1 MKKPVFPRIFALLFL
16 YAGIFVFL
24 VLIQFAKQGSF
35 TRRIGGMVVSGR
47 YRTTEENNGA
57 GIRGYLPL
65 EGEAGVFFGGL
76 EFRLNGDENGG
87 LCLVDSE
94 GVKTNVFPESLEISG
109 ETAVFSLP
117 GGVQLLFSTHYVSG
131 RVELQIHSS
140 FAEGIEALEL
150 PFRPLRTSRVRDNG
164 NGEINIGV
172 DGVIYA
178 FARSVRGEESG
189 ILVLTEG
196 GLDVSYGPVPE
207 QQSFSPKNFI
217 ISRAETRR
225 LYDTEIA
232 RWRDQ
237 NFSLLTRTIT
247 SRGDEDSVVAY
258 AGEALRRGSYK
269 AAVSAIPASFIT
281 GSRYS
286 YESSVYLG
294 RMDLAFRSFI
304 NLEREKISRLSRLIN
319 EKSLD
324 ILKEPHVFEFLA
336 TRAYLN
342 FMDDGRELI
351 RSVDPA
357 TLSLESTAGIL
368 EGDLD
373 LSAQYNS
380 GENPFERLADQACFV
395 ISENIR
401 RLQNDLILVVRGGQ
415 VDTEFNIRLGKAL
428 AAWAEGKG
436 QEEWA
441 GVGRSMVLSALSLTD
456 ETGDIPAEF
465 SLSDDEI
472 LVPGDTKIS
481 APRIYRILA
490 TRSPEFSDY
499 YPRAAGIG
507 ARVNG
512 IWAWTAAQSLSASM
526 DGTVID
532 IAVTFP
538 MGETHYMMIRGI
550 KPFTKIQLYNID
562 YRTDPQFE
570 RYDSSGWVYQA
581 QDQVLVLKMKHRT
594 AVEHIRIFY

>member
-1 MKKPVFPRIFALLFL
+1 LFL
-16 YAGIFVFL
+16 YTGIFVFL

-35 TRRIGGMVVSGR
+35 TRPVGSMVVSGR
-47 YRTTEENNGA
+47 YRISEEHGDTENIHRN
-57 GIRGYLPL
+57 LPL
-65 EGEAGVFFGGL
+65 EGAAGVFFGGL
-76 EFRLNGDENGG
+76 EFRLDGDENGG
-87 LCLVDSE
+87 LCLIDSD
-94 GVKTNVFPESLEISG
+94 GVKTNVFPETLEISG

-117 GGVQLLFSTHYVSG
+117 GGIQLLFNTRYVSG
-131 RVELQIHSS
+131 REELQISSS
-140 FAEGIEALEL
+140 FVEGIEALEL

-164 NGEINIGV
+164 NGEIDISA

-178 FARSVRGEESG
+178 FARSARGEESG
-189 ILVLTEG
+189 ILILTEG
-196 GLDVSYGPVPE
+196 GQDVSYGPVPE
-207 QQSFSPKNFI
+207 QKSFSPKDFI

-237 NFSLLTRTIT
+237 SFSLLTRTIAG
-247 SRGDEDSVVAY
+247 RGDEDSVVAY
-258 AGEALRRGSYK
+258 AAEALRRGSYK

-324 ILKEPHVFEFLA
+324 ILREPHVFEFLA

-342 FMDDGRELI
+342 FMDDSRELI
-351 RSVDPA
+351 RSIDPA
-357 TLSLESTAGIL
+357 TVNLESAAGIL

-373 LSAQYNS
+373 LRGRHNP

-395 ISENIR
+395 ISENIQ
-401 RLQNDLILVVRGGQ
+401 RLEDDLVLVVRGGH
-415 VDTEFNIRLGKAL
+415 VDTEFNLRLGKAL
-428 AAWAEGKG
+428 AAWAEAKE
-436 QEEWA
+436 QEDWA
-441 GVGRSMVLSALSLTD
+441 GAGRSMVLSVLSLTG
-456 ETGDIPAEF
+456 ETGDIPAGF
-465 SLSDDEI
+465 TLSDEGS
-472 LVPGDTKIS
+472 LVPEDTSIS

-490 TRSPEFSDY
+490 AHSPEFSDY

-507 ARVNG
+507 ASVNG
-512 IWAWTAAQSLSASM
+512 IWAWTAAQELSAST
-526 DGTVID
+526 DGAVMD

-538 MGETHYMMIRGI
+538 IGETHYMMIRGI
-550 KPFTKIQLYNID
+550 RPFTKIQLYNID